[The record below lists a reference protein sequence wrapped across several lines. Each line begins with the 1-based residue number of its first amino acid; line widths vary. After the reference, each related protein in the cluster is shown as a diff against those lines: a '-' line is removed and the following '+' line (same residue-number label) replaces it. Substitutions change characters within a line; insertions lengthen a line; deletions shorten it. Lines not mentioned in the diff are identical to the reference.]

1 MLCIFQ
7 TAVLKKKKSIKN
19 PLTFSV
25 TRHQIMQ
32 MLATSRSL
40 EGEAVVVILFFSTGA
55 ATINKT
61 ENTLQ
66 ELLAYRNQDQ
76 LQCAYEYGRVERPLR
91 IKWCS
96 NDGCLP
102 HLFIV
107 EARAAIK

>member
-76 LQCAYEYGRVERPLR
+76 LQCGSDILHRKNPSTL
-91 IKWCS
+91 KS
-96 NDGCLP
+96 LP
-102 HLFIV
+102 HPHL
-107 EARAAIK
+107 

>member
-1 MLCIFQ
+1 
-7 TAVLKKKKSIKN
+7 
-19 PLTFSV
+19 
-25 TRHQIMQ
+25 

-76 LQCAYEYGRVERPLR
+76 LQCEFRYTPQKEP
-91 IKWCS
+91 
-96 NDGCLP
+96 
-102 HLFIV
+102 
-107 EARAAIK
+107 